1 MSHRKVISLTTIASL
16 CVACVS
22 ADAVAADVAA
32 RGGSVTSGF
41 ANGNYFNGGFTNGNY
56 FNGGV
61 ANGNYFTGGFAN
73 RNGGF
78 GNFNGGFANR
88 NAGFANRNA
97 SIGSGTFNSLGNSD
111 PSNGVFNT
119 DFPGLGT
126 RCRGC

>member
-1 MSHRKVISLTTIASL
+1 MSHRKVISLTTIAAL

-22 ADAVAADVAA
+22 ADALAAEVAA
-32 RGGSVTSGF
+32 RGGFVTSGV
-41 ANGNYFNGGFTNGNY
+41 ATGNY

-61 ANGNYFTGGFAN
+61 ATGNYFNGGFAN
-73 RNGGF
+73 RNAGI

-97 SIGSGTFNSLGNSD
+97 GINGGFGSGTTFTNLGISD
-111 PSNGVFNT
+111 SSNGVFNSG
-119 DFPGLGT
+119 DPGLGT

>member
-1 MSHRKVISLTTIASL
+1 L
-16 CVACVS
+16 
-22 ADAVAADVAA
+22 AAELAA
-32 RGGSVTSGF
+32 RGGSVTSGV
-41 ANGNYFNGGFTNGNY
+41 ATGNY

-61 ANGNYFTGGFAN
+61 ATGHYFNGGFAN
-73 RNGGF
+73 RNFNNLGSNAGI

-97 SIGSGTFNSLGNSD
+97 TIGSGTFNNLGTAD
-111 PSNGVFNT
+111 PNNGVFST